1 MIVSDVIISLTTE
14 RISLACVLVM
24 ILALT
29 TWKADLRV
37 ARPLLVASFRLI
49 VQLSLVGLILEYVF
63 EINNFLLVALIAL
76 VMLLVAGKEVS
87 VRQKYRVSG
96 RWGYGIGTCSMFVS
110 SFAVS
115 VFGLAAIIRAENWWD
130 PRYSIP
136 VLGML
141 LGNTMTAVAL
151 SLDRFTTYVWEGRE
165 TIEAKLVLGHSSQEA
180 LRIILRDSLRAGL
193 MPVINSMAI
202 AGIVSLPGMM
212 TGQILAGNSPV
223 SAVRYQIVIWLLI
236 AVGCGF
242 GSMLVVQ
249 MASKRVFDE
258 RERLRTD
265 RIYKV

>member
-1 MIVSDVIISLTTE
+1 MIISDAIISLTTQ
-14 RISLACVLVM
+14 RIFLACVLVM
-24 ILALT
+24 VLALT
-29 TWKADLRV
+29 TWRANLKL
-37 ARPLLVASFRLI
+37 ARPLLIASFRLI
-49 VQLSLVGLILEYVF
+49 IQLSLVGLILEYVF
-63 EINNFLLVALIAL
+63 EINNLLLVALIAL
-76 VMLLVAGKEVS
+76 VMLLVAGREVS
-87 VRQKYRVSG
+87 VRQKYRISG
-96 RWGYGIGTCSMFVS
+96 RWGYGIGTSSMFVS

-165 TIEAKLVLGHSSQEA
+165 VIEAKLLLGHSSQEA
-180 LRIILRDSLRAGL
+180 LKTILRDSLRAGL

-212 TGQILAGNSPV
+212 TGQILAGNSPDD
-223 SAVRYQIVIWLLI
+223 AVRYQIVIWLLI
-236 AVGCGF
+236 AGGCGF
-242 GSMLVVQ
+242 GSILVVK
-249 MASKRVFDE
+249 MAAKRVFDE
-258 RERLRTD
+258 RERLRID

>member
-1 MIVSDVIISLTTE
+1 MIISNIVSLPIE
-14 RISLACVLVM
+14 RISLACVLIM

-29 TWKADLRV
+29 TWRADLRL
-37 ARPLLVASFRLI
+37 ARPLLIASLRLI
-49 VQLSLVGLILEYVF
+49 IQLSLVGLILEYVF
-63 EINNFLLVALIAL
+63 EINNFLLVTLIAL
-76 VMLLVAGKEVS
+76 VMLLVA
-87 VRQKYRVSG
+87 
-96 RWGYGIGTCSMFVS
+96 CSMFVS

-115 VFGLAAIIRAENWWD
+115 IFGLAAIIRAESWWD

-165 TIEAKLVLGHSSQEA
+165 TIEAKLMLGHSSQEA
-180 LRIILRDSLRAGL
+180 LKMISRDSLRAGL

-212 TGQILAGNSPV
+212 TGQILAGNSPTD
-223 SAVRYQIVIWLLI
+223 AVRYQIVIWLLI

-258 RERLRTD
+258 RERLRTE